1 MCSAARVLLDQAA
14 ATEGNQGRRQG
25 FAHDAAWRRE
35 ALLLNSSEILA
46 NVLGERL
53 AEIYTRAFS
62 SCEPRYA
69 EIIGEAAKLVLE
81 RIGMSDA
88 LYHSAE
94 HTALVTLVGQD
105 ILRGE
110 RLRRRLSA
118 EDWMHFTVAT
128 LTHDLGYVRGICR
141 DDRPGAYVID
151 RSGRTVS
158 PPRGASDAFLAPW
171 HVERSKIFV
180 HERFGDHPF
189 VDSDRICGAIE
200 LTRFPVPEEGDYAE
214 TDSEA
219 GLLRAADLI
228 GQLGD
233 PFYARKLNALFREFE
248 EIGCNE
254 RLVYETPAD
263 LADQYP
269 RFFWSKVEPFIGSA
283 VGYLQ
288 LTVEGRQWIANLYCN
303 VFEIEHTRRSM
314 GPDSG
319 APSARDASGLRAPAE
334 LVSSSPDKHYE
345 PSTA

>member
-1 MCSAARVLLDQAA
+1 MSPSEMRGERLERLFGMLRLYCKDGAAEDLPPDYLRERVDGASSESPWVRHDLMCSAARVLLDQAA

-53 AEIYTRAFS
+53 ADIYTRAFS

-128 LTHDLGYVRGICR
+128 LAHDLGYVRGICR

-151 RSGRTVS
+151 RSG
-158 PPRGASDAFLAPW
+158 
-171 HVERSKIFV
+171 
-180 HERFGDHPF
+180 
-189 VDSDRICGAIE
+189 
-200 LTRFPVPEEGDYAE
+200 
-214 TDSEA
+214 
-219 GLLRAADLI
+219 
-228 GQLGD
+228 Q
-233 PFYARKLNALFREFE
+233 
-248 EIGCNE
+248 
-254 RLVYETPAD
+254 
-263 LADQYP
+263 
-269 RFFWSKVEPFIGSA
+269 
-283 VGYLQ
+283 
-288 LTVEGRQWIANLYCN
+288 
-303 VFEIEHTRRSM
+303 
-314 GPDSG
+314 
-319 APSARDASGLRAPAE
+319 SGLRAPVE
-334 LVSSSPDKHYE
+334 LVGSSPDMRYE